1 MHYLMINL
9 SLFVII
15 TVTFLSCN
23 NKQKTSEDKTTQ
35 TQQAETTAN
44 EPKSSEGVVLF
55 FGTSLTAGMGLEKS
69 EAYPALIQQK
79 IDSLDL
85 SYTVVNAGLSGE
97 TTAGGKNRLDWVL
110 QQEIAVFVLE
120 LGAND
125 GLRGIPLSE
134 TKKNLQTIIDR
145 VHAKNENTTIVIAGM
160 QLPPNMGAD
169 YTQEFRQLF
178 PDLAQENDLVLIPFL
193 LDGVGGIPELNQE
206 DGIHPTAKGQKII
219 AETVWEVIKPIL

>member
-1 MHYLMINL
+1 MRNL
-9 SLFVII
+9 SLFALII
-15 TVTFLSCN
+15 LTFLSCN
-23 NKQKTSEDKTTQ
+23 NQQKTSEDKTTQ
-35 TQQAETTAN
+35 TQQVETTTN

-97 TTAGGKNRLDWVL
+97 TTSGGKNRLDWVL

-145 VHAKNENTTIVIAGM
+145 VRAKNKHTTIVIAGM

-219 AETVWEVIKPIL
+219 AETVWAVIKPIL

>member
-1 MHYLMINL
+1 MHYLMRNL
-9 SLFVII
+9 SLFILI

-23 NKQKTSEDKTTQ
+23 NQQKSSEDKTTQ
-35 TQQAETTAN
+35 TQQVETPAN

-145 VHAKNENTTIVIAGM
+145 VYAKNKNTTIVIAGM
-160 QLPPNMGAD
+160 QLPLNMGAD

-219 AETVWEVIKPIL
+219 AETVWEVIEPIL